1 MKQRRIKA
9 AFIRGGTSKGVFFR
23 AGDLPAEAGERDA
36 VLLRALG
43 SPDPYVRQLDGLGGG
58 ISSLSKAVIVGRSA
72 HPDADVDYTF
82 AQVAVDRPVVDFAGT
97 CGNLSSAVGPFA
109 IEEGLIQAVDG
120 EAVVRV
126 LNTNTNKIFHA
137 RFQIEDGE
145 AVIEGEQGIPGVA
158 QLGAPVALEFLD
170 PGGSMTT
177 GLLPTGNVIDE
188 IETTAG
194 EFFRVSMVDATN
206 PIIFIAAGDVG
217 ISAREL
223 PDALEADAAFMDLM
237 DRIRRAGAV
246 AMGLATSPDDAS
258 LNVPKIAA
266 VAPPA
271 DFTDIQGLEVKAA
284 DMDVLARAISMER
297 VHRALPLTLSMCLA
311 AASHIGGSVVHQA
324 TVTDEVE
331 PDGRKADVRIG
342 NPSGVIVAGAEAVT
356 TPGAGIGIERCRVLR
371 TQRRLMEGFVTVPV
385 ATGRGGA
392 QADGTASR
400 AGESHAA
407 KVEA

>member
-1 MKQRRIKA
+1 
-9 AFIRGGTSKGVFFR
+9 
-23 AGDLPAEAGERDA
+23 
-36 VLLRALG
+36 
-43 SPDPYVRQLDGLGGG
+43 
-58 ISSLSKAVIVGRSA
+58 
-72 HPDADVDYTF
+72 
-82 AQVAVDRPVVDFAGT
+82 
-97 CGNLSSAVGPFA
+97 
-109 IEEGLIQAVDG
+109 
-120 EAVVRV
+120 
-126 LNTNTNKIFHA
+126 
-137 RFQIEDGE
+137 
-145 AVIEGEQGIPGVA
+145 
-158 QLGAPVALEFLD
+158 
-170 PGGSMTT
+170 MTT